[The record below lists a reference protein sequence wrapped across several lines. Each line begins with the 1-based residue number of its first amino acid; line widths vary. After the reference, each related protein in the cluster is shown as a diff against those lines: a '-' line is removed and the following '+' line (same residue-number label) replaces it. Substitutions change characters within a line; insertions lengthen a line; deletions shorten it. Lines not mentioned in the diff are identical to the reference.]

1 MNKSTRQ
8 YLADVKRALGIS
20 SNYALAKR
28 LEISEQAVAYLSRG
42 GVMSATTAAKVA
54 ELLQLPPLQVI
65 ADAELER
72 GSAPDL
78 WKRLRDAAVIAGA
91 AIAAALLYRAASGG
105 LDINGISTAFAAL
118 AVPVNWTELHIVQ
131 LSALV
136 GAGALSV
143 AALALATKVATTAK
157 FARSYGL

>member
-1 MNKSTRQ
+1 MKTTRQ
-8 YLADVKRALGIS
+8 YVAEVKRALGIS
-20 SNYALAKR
+20 SDYELAKR
-28 LEISEQAVAYLSRG
+28 LGVSRQSISNYANGLRAFEPT
-42 GVMSATTAAKVA
+42 MAARVA
-54 ELLQLPPLQVI
+54 EILDLEPLQVI

-105 LDINGISTAFAAL
+105 LDITGISTAFAAL
-118 AVPVNWTELHIVQ
+118 AVPVNWTELHIVL